1 MKYILGIPFLTI
13 FYFWTQLI
21 YFMWNLKWHQT
32 NYKEFMSEY
41 F

>member
-13 FYFWTQLI
+13 FYI
-21 YFMWNLKWHQT
+21 WNQIIHFTWHFKWHPT
-32 NYKEFMSEY
+32 SYKEFMSEY